1 MGQFDIISTVSFLS
15 RCLWQHKMSKTNM
28 FHALVRVSL
37 WSQRGTGAPPSFF
50 CWVPRHILGRCQF
63 GADHLG
69 TTLCSKEISKETER
83 LSTPKVY
90 EVTSFY
96 PLAGEN
102 LPCNTDL
109 RWEEPATPEHCSS
122 FLCLFGVLDAVL
134 IRAQARSCNTR
145 SASGPK
151 WCPVWSTA
159 QNDPGTMR
167 KTMENM
173 KNTGNY
179 FTSSDPRPDTLF
191 WHGFWHTIWKYNI
204 YIYIYMYICI
214 YVYMYICIYVYVYI
228 HTHSDILSDIL
239 SGLLSG
245 IYSDILSSIL
255 FDIYSDILSGILSDI
270 LSGILSSIFWGIH
283 SGLLS
288 GIYSDILSSILFG
301 IYSDF
306 LSGILS
312 DFLSGI
318 LSSIFSGIHSG
329 LLSGIYSDILSSILF
344 DIYSD
349 ILFGILSGILAF
361 SLTWVRVQ
369 APSTASWAR
378 YIEIRSPSHQEL
390 AEGEGREEAEIR
402 TRASSAEQTASGRP
416 ENTFDEYFNYCRNQA
431 SFTANEPCLMRCT
444 GFHIWGACWNWGSRA
459 CANGKVATTWQ
470 RFDQSIFLR
479 YLALII
485 VQLTLQCFWPF
496 VKLC

>member
-1 MGQFDIISTVSFLS
+1 MRILLGISWDIIDIMGINGVYFNGTIWYHINSFFSQPLLVTAQNEQNKHVSCSGQSQFVITAKHRGPTVFL
-15 RCLWQHKMSKTNM
+15 LLGSKT
-28 FHALVRVSL
+28 HPWKVSIRGRSL
-37 WSQRGTGAPPSFF
+37 RNNTMLQRDFKRSCKVVHP
-50 CWVPRHILGRCQF
+50 
-63 GADHLG
+63 
-69 TTLCSKEISKETER
+69 
-83 LSTPKVY
+83 PKVY
-90 EVTSFY
+90 EATSFY

-179 FTSSDPRPDTLF
+179 FTSSDPHPDTLF

-204 YIYIYMYICI
+204 YIYM
-214 YVYMYICIYVYVYI
+214 YI

-270 LSGILSSIFWGIH
+270 LSG
-283 SGLLS
+283 
-288 GIYSDILSSILFG
+288 
-301 IYSDF
+301 
-306 LSGILS
+306 
-312 DFLSGI
+312 
-318 LSSIFSGIHSG
+318 

-349 ILFGILSGILAF
+349 ILFGILAF
-361 SLTWVRVQ
+361 SLAWVRVQ

-390 AEGEGREEAEIR
+390 AEGEGKEEAEMR

-416 ENTFDEYFNYCRNQA
+416 ENTFDKYFNYCRNQA

-444 GFHIWGACWNWGSRA
+444 GFHIWGAYWNWGSRA

-496 VKLC
+496 VQLC